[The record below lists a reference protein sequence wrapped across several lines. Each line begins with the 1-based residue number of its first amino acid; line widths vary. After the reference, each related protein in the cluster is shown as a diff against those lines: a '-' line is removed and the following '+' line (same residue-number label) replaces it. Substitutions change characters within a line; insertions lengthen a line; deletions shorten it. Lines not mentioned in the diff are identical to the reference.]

1 MLPLSLPSK
10 AAGATIQLNKS
21 VPDIKLHERGEFM
34 ADITN
39 HLIVS
44 KKNHVGSIKL
54 DNQSKRNAM
63 TFEMWRDLPI
73 VLDSF
78 MADND
83 VHVVVISG
91 NGGKAF
97 CAGADISQF
106 ENNRSNDEAT
116 EIYNEAVS
124 KASQSLSEIQKPT
137 IAKIEGFCIGGG
149 LGLALCCDLRIA
161 NDVSSYAV
169 PAAKLGL
176 GYGHDGLTRLVDVVG
191 PSTAKE
197 IFFTAR
203 QFTATEAMA
212 MGLINRVVPRAL
224 LDAHVDHYSKCI
236 AENAPL
242 TIHAAKT
249 VIQELVSKTGPDYAL
264 CRKVVDDCFSSE
276 DYKEGREAFM
286 EKRKPH
292 FKRR

>member
-1 MLPLSLPSK
+1 
-10 AAGATIQLNKS
+10 
-21 VPDIKLHERGEFM
+21 M
-34 ADITN
+34 AEITDQ
-39 HLIVS
+39 LIVA
-44 KKNHVGSIKL
+44 KENGVGSIKL
-54 DNQSKRNAM
+54 DNQARRNAM

-73 VLDSF
+73 VLEDF
-78 MADND
+78 MADDD
-83 VHVVVISG
+83 VRVVVLSG
-91 NGGKAF
+91 AGGKAF

-106 ENNRSNDEAT
+106 EKNRSGEEAT
-116 EIYNEAVS
+116 AIYNEAVS
-124 KASQSLSEIQKPT
+124 KASISLAELQKPT

-149 LGLALCCDLRIA
+149 LGIALCCDLRIA

-176 GYGHDGLTRLVDVVG
+176 GYGHEGLKRLVDVVG

-203 QFTATEAMA
+203 QFTAHEALG
-212 MGLINRVVPRAL
+212 MGLINRVVSRAML
-224 LDAHVDHYSKCI
+224 NSYVDDYTTRI

-249 VIQELVSKTGPDYAL
+249 VIHELVMPGGPDEAL
-264 CRKVVDDCFSSE
+264 CQKVVDDCFASE
-276 DYKEGREAFM
+276 DYQEGRRAFM
-286 EKRKPH
+286 EKRKPQ